1 MQKFKNLLALFASFF
16 KIGLITFGGG
26 YAMIAIIES
35 ELVEK
40 KKWIEKNEFLDVI
53 AIAESTPGPIAIN
66 SATFIGYK
74 RGGFWGS
81 LFATLGVVMPSFI
94 VIFAISFFFEKFL
107 SLEYVGYAFKG
118 IQVCVAYLILSAGI
132 KMFKGLKKN
141 AFNIVLFGLAVAV
154 MVTLDIL
161 AVSFSSVYYI
171 LIGGAVGI
179 IVYLIT
185 FAKDKKEKKLAAQ
198 ENEKPSP
205 ESALSP
211 DENAVISTD
220 NDPSVKTEG
229 PEETVGKMMTDE
241 KEDKE

>member
-1 MQKFKNLLALFASFF
+1 MQKLKNFLALFASFF

-81 LFATLGVVMPSFI
+81 FFATLGVVLPSFFI
-94 VIFAISFFFEKFL
+94 IFAISFFFEKFL

-118 IQVCVAYLILSAGI
+118 IQACVAYLILSAGI

-141 AFNIVLFGLAVAV
+141 AFNIVLFGLTVAV

-179 IVYLIT
+179 VVYLVS
-185 FAKDKKEKKLAAQ
+185 FAKDKKSKKAVTA
-198 ENEKPSP
+198 
-205 ESALSP
+205 ESLQGS
-211 DENAVISTD
+211 EEI
-220 NDPSVKTEG
+220 KE
-229 PEETVGKMMTDE
+229 PEEPVRETEADE

>member
-1 MQKFKNLLALFASFF
+1 MQKLKNCLALFVSFF

-40 KKWIEKNEFLDVI
+40 KKWIEKTEFLDVI

-74 RGGFWGS
+74 RCGFWGS
-81 LFATLGVVMPSFI
+81 FFATLGVVMPSFI
-94 VIFAISFFFEKFL
+94 IIFAISFFFEKFL

-118 IQVCVAYLILSAGI
+118 IQACVAYLILSAGI

-141 AFNIVLFGLAVAV
+141 AFNVVLFGLTVAV
-154 MVTLDIL
+154 MVTLDLL

-171 LIGGAVGI
+171 LISGAVGI
-179 IVYLIT
+179 VVYLVS
-185 FAKDKKEKKLAAQ
+185 FAKDKKSEKAVT
-198 ENEKPSP
+198 E
-205 ESALSP
+205 ESAQ
-211 DENAVISTD
+211 
-220 NDPSVKTEG
+220 G
-229 PEETVGKMMTDE
+229 PEKSEKAVTAESAQIPEKSENPVRETETDE